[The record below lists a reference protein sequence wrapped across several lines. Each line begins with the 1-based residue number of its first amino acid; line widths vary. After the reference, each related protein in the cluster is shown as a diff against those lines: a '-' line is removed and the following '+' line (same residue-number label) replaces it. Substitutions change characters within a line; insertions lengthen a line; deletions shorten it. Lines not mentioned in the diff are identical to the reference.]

1 MKCPACGREMEP
13 GYLQSDRPVVFTT
26 RRPSLSGVAFP
37 RIPPGPGPA
46 PDQRRLLPLRLPGL
60 ALPPVPPYPGGAP
73 GGLTR
78 PRESF
83 PQEAPD
89 VWKTEGGTWRPLGVE
104 YNKPAR

>member
-37 RIPPGPGPA
+37 RIPRGQ
-46 PDQRRLLPLRLPGL
+46 DLHLPGL

-78 PRESF
+78 PGESF

-89 VWKTEGGTWRPLGVE
+89 VWKMEGGTWRPLGVE

>member
-37 RIPPGPGPA
+37 RIPRGKDLHLTNDAYSPCACPAWHCPQCRHILVERQTHPG
-46 PDQRRLLPLRLPGL
+46 
-60 ALPPVPPYPGGAP
+60 
-73 GGLTR
+73 
-78 PRESF
+78 ESF

-89 VWKTEGGTWRPLGVE
+89 VWKTEGGTWRPL
-104 YNKPAR
+104 

>member
-37 RIPPGPGPA
+37 RIPRGQDLHLTNDAYSPCTCPA
-46 PDQRRLLPLRLPGL
+46 WHC
-60 ALPPVPPYPGGAP
+60 PPVPPYPGGAP

-78 PRESF
+78 PGESF

-89 VWKTEGGTWRPLGVE
+89 VWKMEGGTWRPL
-104 YNKPAR
+104 